1 MRVLLNDTTSECRT
15 TFAQMLHISCF
26 LCFFPFFILWSLHTM
41 SPALSTTFSKHAAL
55 VPSPLR
61 LEANKQPKAN
71 VTTHSTPRSVPVPT
85 FPEPEAAQRPKAN
98 APFRAVEGQLHRLLI
113 HVTLRDKVVAAEAN
127 DIALL
132 NLPAMRFFCIQCREL
147 ECIPCRNRISCRT
160 RCILCC
166 NCPMRRN

>member
-1 MRVLLNDTTSECRT
+1 
-15 TFAQMLHISCF
+15 
-26 LCFFPFFILWSLHTM
+26 M
-41 SPALSTTFSKHAAL
+41 SPTLSTMLSKHAAL

-61 LEANKQPKAN
+61 PETDQRPKASA
-71 VTTHSTPRSVPVPT
+71 TTHSIPRSAPVPT

-113 HVTLRDKVVAAEAN
+113 HITLRDKVVAAEAN

-132 NLPAMRFFCIQCREL
+132 DLPAMKFFCVQCKEL
-147 ECIPCRNRISCRT
+147 ECIPCRNKISCRT

-166 NCPMRRN
+166 DCPMRRN